1 MMDNN
6 IIGFVVF
13 IAAYIAGRLIS
24 ERALRKL
31 DTEQQGRLVR
41 GFSAYRIVSL
51 VGIVV
56 LVILHYA
63 ARATLGD
70 GPLASMP
77 VFVGVLVVYLLI
89 SSIYAFVKLK
99 RLEMPDTYI
108 NQYLISTFIQYV
120 GIFVFF
126 GYLINT

>member
-1 MMDNN
+1 MDNS

-13 IAAYIAGRLIS
+13 IAAYIAGRMIS

-51 VGIVV
+51 VGIILLV
-56 LVILHYA
+56 LLHYA
-63 ARATLGD
+63 ARTLAAD
-70 GPLASMP
+70 GLLASMA
-77 VFVGVLVVYLLI
+77 VFVGVLVAYLLL

-99 RLEMPDTYI
+99 KLEMPETYI
-108 NQYLISTFIQYV
+108 NQYLISTLIQYV